1 MTGGSRIVAFG
12 AGGETPPAGET
23 RAEGADSQPASPVAA
38 EPEWL
43 AELEQEPDYEPTP
56 PRREWLASALALGAV
71 VAWTAWFGFAMRHRL
86 AAGVTPGDG
95 VALIGNWALPVL
107 LVGMAWLLLMRTSRR
122 EALRFG
128 DAARALSAEAE
139 ALEQRLIVVNREL
152 SLAREF
158 LAAQARDLDSLGRM
172 AGERLS
178 THADRLQDLVR
189 DNVAQV
195 VAIGEVS
202 TTALENMEQLRGQLP
217 VIASSAKDVA
227 NSVGHAGRSAQG
239 ALDQLTEGFARLQAA
254 GTGSEERAAALEA
267 RIAQSTA
274 ALDSRLAQTQAVVG
288 ARIEELEHRAAELRE
303 RMVAEEADALDALRR
318 RGAALG
324 EEVDRTRAQLE
335 AHESEALTSLRA
347 RLAGLRDETTALNR
361 TLREAQS
368 GAITGLAAD
377 RERIETAIA
386 EMLTRLDQLDRDAL
400 AAAQTRIA
408 ALSDEASSFDMRL
421 AERNRLFTA
430 EIEERLAEAS
440 RRHDAE
446 IARIEALFG
455 RFDETVAQR
464 QARHAAT
471 QQDLAAQGEA
481 IAERLEGLSERI
493 AAISAFGNQAEE
505 SLGASLRVLT
515 DRLGASREALAG
527 TDSAVAQL
535 TDGAVRLLE
544 LLQASTEQSR
554 DQLPAAL
561 AGGEAR
567 LAEWERRLTQ
577 LNALAVQAGDHGASL
592 SDKVGQT
599 REALTATLADLA
611 EMGATLDQRIAGQ
624 DAMVARLRASLAELE
639 RENLAAAEAAQGQLA
654 GAIDALAEA
663 ARAAVATLGTDAQTA
678 VTGYAERLGEESA
691 AAIERVMRLRIA
703 EAVGQLE
710 QAAGHAAGVSREAA
724 VQMRDQLA
732 KVDEL
737 ARNLEQRV
745 TRARER
751 AEEQV
756 DNDFARRVALITE
769 SLNSNAIDIAKA
781 LSTEVTDTAWA
792 AYLKGDR
799 GIFTRRA
806 LRLVDVNEA
815 REIARIY
822 EDDGEFRDHVSR
834 YIHDFESMLRQLL
847 STRDGHALGVT
858 LLSSDMGKLY
868 VVLAQ
873 AIERLR
879 R

>member
-1 MTGGSRIVAFG
+1 MPPSPA
-12 AGGETPPAGET
+12 PPAP
-23 RAEGADSQPASPVAA
+23 D
-38 EPEWL
+38 WL
-43 AELEQEPDYEPTP
+43 AELELEPEAELAP
-56 PRREWLASALALGAV
+56 PRREWLASALAIGAV
-71 VAWTAWFGFAMRHRL
+71 LVWTAWFGWAMRHRF
-86 AAGVTPGDG
+86 AAGVTPSDG
-95 VALIGNWALPVL
+95 VAMFGNWALPVL

-122 EALRFG
+122 EAMRFG

-139 ALEQRLIVVNREL
+139 ALEHRLVAVNREL

-158 LAAQARDLDSLGRM
+158 IAAQARDLDSLGRM
-172 AGERLS
+172 ASERLS
-178 THADRLQDLVR
+178 IHADRLQELVR

-195 VAIGEVS
+195 ISIGEVS
-202 TTALENMEQLRGQLP
+202 TTALDNMEQLRGQLP

-227 NSVGHAGRSAQG
+227 NSVGHAGRTAQG
-239 ALDQLTEGFARLQAA
+239 ALDGLVDGFVRLQAA
-254 GTGSEERAAALEA
+254 GQGSEE
-267 RIAQSTA
+267 QTA
-274 ALDSRLAQTQAVVG
+274 ALQARIEESVAALDVRLAQTQAVVG
-288 ARIEELEHRAAELRE
+288 ARIEELDHRAAQLRE
-303 RMVAEEADALDALRR
+303 RMAAEEADALAALRH
-318 RGAALG
+318 RGEALG
-324 EEVDRTRAQLE
+324 EEVDRTRAQLD

-347 RLAGLRDETTALNR
+347 RLASLRDETGALAR
-361 TLREAQS
+361 ALREAQA
-368 GAITGLAAD
+368 GAVSGLAAD

-386 EMLTRLDQLDRDAL
+386 EMLGRLDQLDRDAL
-400 AAAQTRIA
+400 AAAQTRIV
-408 ALSDEASSFDMRL
+408 ALSDEASSFDTRL

-430 EIEERLAEAS
+430 EIEERLAEAA

-446 IARIEALFG
+446 IARIEALFS
-455 RFDETVAQR
+455 RFDAAVAER
-464 QARHAAT
+464 QARHDAS
-471 QQDLAAQGEA
+471 QQNLAAGGEA

-505 SLGASLRVLT
+505 SIGESLRVLT
-515 DRLGASREALAG
+515 ERLTVSREALGG
-527 TDSAVAQL
+527 TDAAVARL

-544 LLQASTEQSR
+544 LLQASADQSGER
-554 DQLPAAL
+554 LPAAL
-561 AGGEAR
+561 AQGETR
-567 LAEWERRLTQ
+567 LAEWERRLAE
-577 LNALAVQAGDHGASL
+577 LNTLAVQAGDHGAAL

-599 REALTATLADLA
+599 REVLTATIGDLT
-611 EMGATLDQRIAGQ
+611 EMGSSLDQRIAGQ
-624 DAMVARLRASLAELE
+624 EAMVAGLRASLSELE

-654 GAIDALAEA
+654 SAIAALSEA

-678 VTGYAERLGEESA
+678 VAGYAERLGDESA

-732 KVDEL
+732 KVDDL
-737 ARNLEQRV
+737 TRNLEQRV

-868 VVLAQ
+868 VALAQ